1 MHRLNPAEAASSV
14 MRAAW
19 RVVAMYWEKPIILTV
34 FMLLIIL
41 DVRAARSWTHWFH
54 FFCRLGRSLLITEV
68 ASVQASE
75 RAHQY
80 QYQYV

>member
-1 MHRLNPAEAASSV
+1 